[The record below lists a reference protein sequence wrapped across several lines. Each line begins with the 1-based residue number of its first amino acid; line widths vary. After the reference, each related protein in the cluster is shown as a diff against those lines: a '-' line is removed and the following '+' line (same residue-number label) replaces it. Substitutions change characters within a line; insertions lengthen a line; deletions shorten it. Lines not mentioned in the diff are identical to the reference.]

1 MPLIADGFVEWIDG
15 DTSDTSYAISLYP
28 PGYWDIVDVVA
39 VVSEGRKDVST
50 SEVKIGAFKPLFPI
64 RKLQMKKKLELTKNY
79 LKIRIFLNLVN

>member
-1 MPLIADGFVEWIDG
+1 MPLNADGFVEWIDG

-50 SEVKIGAFKPLFPI
+50 SEGQ
-64 RKLQMKKKLELTKNY
+64 KLV
-79 LKIRIFLNLVN
+79 RSSPFFLYANCK